1 MIFWFQMIPHL
12 QSIKVIPKFLLENSC
27 TASLSSKT
35 SGYSFLRDKTDY
47 PEFQDNQDLTITG
60 AQHTIG

>member
-27 TASLSSKT
+27 AASLSSKT
-35 SGYSFLRDKTDY
+35 SGYSFLRDKIDT
-47 PEFQDNQDLTITG
+47 ENRRREGRSLAFRRG
-60 AQHTIG
+60 RFW

>member
-27 TASLSSKT
+27 TASFSSKT
-35 SGYSFLRDKTDY
+35 SGYSFLRDKAGTAREKGVAGGHRPPRKSY
-47 PEFQDNQDLTITG
+47 RR
-60 AQHTIG
+60 